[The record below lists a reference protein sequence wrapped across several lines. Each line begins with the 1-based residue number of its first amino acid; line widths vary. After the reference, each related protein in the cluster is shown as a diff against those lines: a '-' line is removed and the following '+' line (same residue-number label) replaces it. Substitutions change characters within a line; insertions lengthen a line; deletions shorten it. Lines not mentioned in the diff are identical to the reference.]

1 MVKIGGEE
9 SSCWRGY
16 SSGEARRDKDTKARS
31 ESIAVGRDV
40 CSELFCYPSE
50 GVSGKKTM
58 GWLVE
63 CRYSEEHKHKEP
75 VD

>member
-1 MVKIGGEE
+1 MLGAVLLPKRESEWEE
-9 SSCWRGY
+9 DNGL
-16 SSGEARRDKDTKARS
+16 
-31 ESIAVGRDV
+31 V
-40 CSELFCYPSE
+40 
-50 GVSGKKTM
+50 